1 MFNMT
6 SKKLTRDLYLLIAF
20 GVFRTI
26 TDLFLGAFFI
36 SFIMHLSSNE
46 IISISTYKLFEYSA
60 TCAGFFLF
68 ANWIKRHN
76 KVAAFGLSLLPKIIV
91 LLSIIILGD
100 RAVQYVIPLGL
111 LYGISAALYHL
122 PRHAMT
128 TDKVSSSKMGRFVG
142 TNNAIGY
149 FAKIVAPV
157 VLGCFIDTASYT
169 EMAYVLLFF
178 TFIEV
183 GLVFLLAPSRHRSNT
198 PIDFVGFYRCMARF
212 PIIRKMFFM
221 EILRGFGLG
230 LLGTVITMYT
240 VYMFKTDLNLGIL
253 TTVFSLCSVATC
265 WLLRYIHK
273 NKTYRIA
280 LFACIV
286 AVLLSMLMFVC
297 RTTPVTFL
305 LYNFIY
311 ATAIVFMDQVNNTS
325 IYRLSKSRC
334 VTHNTRIEYFVF
346 RDFALFIG
354 RWIGFTGLMYIGV
367 FGGYDWLRWYLI
379 VISIAL
385 ITWGTFNMRL
395 FSTNKK

>member
-1 MFNMT
+1 M
-6 SKKLTRDLYLLIAF
+6 
-20 GVFRTI
+20 
-26 TDLFLGAFFI
+26 
-36 SFIMHLSSNE
+36 
-46 IISISTYKLFEYSA
+46 YKLFEYVA

-68 ANWIKRHN
+68 ANWVKRHN

-100 RAVQYVIPLGL
+100 SAIQYVVPLGL

-128 TDKVSSSKMGRFVG
+128 TDKVPSTKLGHFVG
-142 TNNAIGY
+142 TKNAIGY
-149 FAKIVAPV
+149 FVKIIAPV
-157 VLGCFIDTASYT
+157 TLGCFIDTTSYT
-169 EMAYVLLFF
+169 EMAYALLILS
-178 TFIEV
+178 FIEV
-183 GLVFLLAPSRHRSNT
+183 GLVFLLTPSHHRNNT
-198 PIDFVGFYRCMARF
+198 PVDFGGFYRCMKRF
-212 PIIRKMFFM
+212 SIIKKMFFM
-221 EILRGFGLG
+221 EILRGFSLG
-230 LLGTVITMYT
+230 LLGTVIAMYT

-265 WLLRYIHK
+265 WTLRYIHR
-273 NKTYRIA
+273 NKTYRVALLVCIA
-280 LFACIV
+280 TVFI
-286 AVLLSMLMFVC
+286 SMLMFVSK
-297 RTTPVTFL
+297 TTPVTFL